1 MSTND
6 FLFELGCEELPPK
19 NLKTL
24 SSSLANRV
32 KESLEQAQLNY
43 ESLESFAS
51 PRRLSFIIKNLEQ
64 KQPNKQETLY
74 GPPANIA
81 FDAEGNPTKAALGF
95 AQRAGVDASQ
105 LETADNGKLKIEQR
119 IEGKTAAELLPEI
132 LEQALQALPIAKRMR
147 WGQSRTEF
155 VRPVHWLIM
164 LLGNKVL
171 DAQLLELKAGQKTR
185 GHRFH
190 ANEWIQIDS
199 PSEYAKKLEQAHVI
213 ASFEAR
219 KTLIKQGVNEL
230 AQNIGGQAVID
241 ADLLDEVTALNE
253 YPVPLAGSFDES
265 FLRVPPE
272 ALISSMKEHQKYF
285 HVVDANNQLL
295 PRFITVANIKSND
308 EAQVIAGNERV
319 IRPRL
324 ADAMFFW
331 DTDCKTSLEQQAQ
344 KLKQVVWVKSLGSI
358 YDKTQRIGG
367 FVKELANTLD
377 FDANLA
383 SRAAELSK
391 SDLVSQLVFEFTD
404 LQGLAGKY
412 YATEQGEPSEVSAA
426 LFEQYQPAFAGDEL
440 PQTNTGILLA
450 LADRLDSLV
459 GLFALGQIPSGSK
472 DPFALRRA
480 SLGVLRILVEKQ
492 LNLDLVELIELS
504 AKQNWAV
511 DISQQAKDSL
521 LEYLLDRFSSWYQEQ
536 NIAAEVFQA
545 VRATGISNPFD
556 IDARVKAVNNFSQR
570 EEAQALAAANKR
582 VSNILQK
589 NQSQAQNLMLDEKL
603 LVDDAEKQL
612 AKELLEKQ
620 SAIKPLL
627 EQHQYNEALA
637 TLAELRPVVDCF
649 FEDVMVMAED
659 SALRQNRMALLT
671 SLKQTFGQIADISK
685 LNG

>member
-1 MSTND
+1 MSVKD

-19 NLKTL
+19 NLKNL
-24 SSSLANRV
+24 SASLANSI
-32 KESLEQAQLNY
+32 EASLKQAQLSYN
-43 ESLESFAS
+43 ELTSFAS
-51 PRRLSFIIKNLEQ
+51 PRRLSFIIKGLEE
-64 KQPNKQETLY
+64 KQPDKQETLY

-81 FDAEGNPTKAALGF
+81 FDADGNPTKAALGF

-105 LETADNGKLKIEQR
+105 LETADNGKLKIEQH
-119 IEGKTAAELLPEI
+119 IQGKTAAELLPDM
-132 LEQALQALPIAKRMR
+132 LDQALQALPIAKRMR

-164 LLGNKVL
+164 LLGNQVL
-171 DAQLLELKAGQKTR
+171 DASLLSVKAGNQTR

-199 PSEYAKKLEQAHVI
+199 PDEYASKLEDAYVI
-213 ASFEAR
+213 ASFQQRKELIEQGV
-219 KTLIKQGVNEL
+219 KTLAENL
-230 AQNIGGQAVID
+230 GGQAVID
-241 ADLLDEVTALNE
+241 EDLLDEVAALNE

-285 HVVDANNQLL
+285 HVVDKNQTLL
-295 PRFITVANIKSND
+295 PNFITVANIKSKD

-331 DTDCKTSLEQQAQ
+331 DTDCKISLEQQAQ

-367 FVKELANTLD
+367 FATELAQKLD
-377 FDANLA
+377 FDAQLA
-383 SRAAELSK
+383 IRAAQLCK
-391 SDLVSQLVFEFTD
+391 SDLVTQLVFEFTD

-412 YATEQGEPSEVSAA
+412 YATEQGEPAEVCAA
-426 LFEQYQPAFAGDEL
+426 LAEQYQPAFAGDEL
-440 PQTNTGILLA
+440 PESNTGILLA

-492 LNLDLVELIELS
+492 LNLDLIELIELA

-511 DISQQAKDSL
+511 EISQQAKDSL
-521 LEYLLDRFSSWYQEQ
+521 LEYLLERFSSWYQDQ
-536 NIAAEVFQA
+536 HIAPEVFQA
-545 VRATGISNPFD
+545 VRATGISNPYD
-556 IDARVKAVNNFSQR
+556 INARVQAVNQFSQQ
-570 EEAQALAAANKR
+570 EEAQALSAANKR
-582 VSNILQK
+582 VANILQK
-589 NQSQAQNLMLDEKL
+589 NQVMADNITIDDSL
-603 LVDDAEKQL
+603 LVDEAEKQL
-612 AKELLEKQ
+612 AKALQEKQ
-620 SAIKPLL
+620 TAIKPLL
-627 EQHQYNEALA
+627 VKHQYSDALA
-637 TLAELRPVVDCF
+637 TLAQLRPQVDCF
-649 FEDVMVMAED
+649 FDEVMVMAD
-659 SALRQNRMALLT
+659 DDATRTNRMALLN